1 VAAAAS
7 VTVEDKANVV
17 RRVVRGAREAGAR
30 HFMVHHDSHRITRR
44 ATETMRDVEL
54 SWIDMALTFTEEDT
68 VTAVA
73 AMRSAGCAVVVV
85 IGGDG
90 TNRAAARA
98 WPDLPVV
105 PLSTGTNNA
114 FPITVEATVAGAAS
128 GHLATGRCRLEDV
141 SRMAKVVRVTPSGA
155 DLPDDL
161 ALVDAVAVDDP
172 YVGSFELFNPSTLRL
187 AVVTRAEPTAVGFAG
202 VAGLVEPVGPD
213 DDGGLLL
220 RFGSVADCDRVVR
233 GPTAPG
239 HYDDLGLAEVRRLAE
254 GEEVVVSGPLL
265 LAFDGERKRRL
276 LVGEEVVLTV
286 RRDGPR
292 VVDVAAVMS
301 RAAADGAYLR

>member
-1 VAAAAS
+1 
-7 VTVEDKANVV
+7 
-17 RRVVRGAREAGAR
+17 
-30 HFMVHHDSHRITRR
+30 
-44 ATETMRDVEL
+44 
-54 SWIDMALTFTEEDT
+54 
-68 VTAVA
+68 
-73 AMRSAGCAVVVV
+73 MRSAGCAVVVV

-220 RFGSVADCDRVVR
+220 RFGPVADCDRVVR

>member
-1 VAAAAS
+1 
-7 VTVEDKANVV
+7 
-17 RRVVRGAREAGAR
+17 
-30 HFMVHHDSHRITRR
+30 MVHHDSHRITRR

-220 RFGSVADCDRVVR
+220 RFGPVADCDRVVR